1 LPGVRNVTPGRTL
14 NGSILPTMD
23 LLPRR
28 FRQPRWV
35 EPATSLRLAAILTWM
50 AVACVPVLNLIS
62 GKLLLEQTTILGFSG
77 VVATPILYALANVR
91 FGHASVGLRRWW
103 VVLEIPAILLAYW
116 GLDDISQPALLVI
129 VASQLVVAFDR
140 RTAILIL
147 SIANVALIGLLQS
160 RLTLVDV
167 ITNTI
172 GYGCFQAFTVLV
184 IIFAQRATSARDA
197 LSRINS
203 ELMATRELL
212 LESTRSEERLRLS
225 RELHDVV
232 GHKLTALKLQLRLHV
247 QVVTENSDTIAMCS
261 RLADELLTD
270 VRGVV
275 SALRYSDGIDLHQS
289 LKALIPA
296 LSNPQIELNLSPEAR
311 VPRLEQAH
319 ALLRCTQE
327 GLTNALRHSG
337 AKRIVISLSQS
348 PDGVTLIIEDD
359 GPTRSMPAFGN
370 GLTGMHERLELLGG
384 KLEIVPRPQQGLR
397 LSAWLPQSTATV
409 PCH

>member
-1 LPGVRNVTPGRTL
+1 
-14 NGSILPTMD
+14 MD
-23 LLPRR
+23 LLPRW
-28 FRQPRWV
+28 FRHPRWV

-91 FGHASVGLRRWW
+91 FGHASAGLRRWW

-247 QVVTENSDTIAMCS
+247 QVVTEQSDTIAMCS

-296 LSNPQIELNLSPEAR
+296 LSNPLIELNLSPEAR

-397 LSAWLPQSTATV
+397 LSAWLPQSTATA